1 MCHTHTHTHT
11 HTQETMVL
19 ERIGSLLGDETYLLS
34 VTKDL
39 LAELKVSACQEAALI
54 VMEELPMLTSDS
66 DGGDAYAQRVIEE
79 LPMR

>member
-1 MCHTHTHTHT
+1 MVCLHAMMRCHMMRSQLLRVPHTHTHTHT

-54 VMEELPMLTSDS
+54 VMEELPML
-66 DGGDAYAQRVIEE
+66 R
-79 LPMR
+79 

>member
-1 MCHTHTHTHT
+1 
-11 HTQETMVL
+11 MVL

-54 VMEELPMLTSDS
+54 VMEELPML
-66 DGGDAYAQRVIEE
+66 R
-79 LPMR
+79 